1 MKGCTIIRIKSYW
14 VVGAAI
20 FIGVVQIISF
30 GTDKVWPFNE
40 IRVYRKFPSNYKKFI
55 FNAVVMTKSGEVD
68 VALLDNINWRI
79 AFRHTWAIRNIK
91 DSQRCE
97 VIARQL
103 CEYIAMQQGESFEF
117 LGVRFYKLQLN
128 LKLGKIAESTLIYEF
143 YK

>member
-1 MKGCTIIRIKSYW
+1 
-14 VVGAAI
+14 
-20 FIGVVQIISF
+20 
-30 GTDKVWPFNE
+30 
-40 IRVYRKFPSNYKKFI
+40 
-55 FNAVVMTKSGEVD
+55 MTKSGEVD

-103 CEYIAMQQGESFEF
+103 CAYIAMQQGESFEF
-117 LGVRFYKLQLN
+117 LGVRFYKLRLN
-128 LKLGKIAESTLIYEF
+128 LKLGKIVESTLIYEF